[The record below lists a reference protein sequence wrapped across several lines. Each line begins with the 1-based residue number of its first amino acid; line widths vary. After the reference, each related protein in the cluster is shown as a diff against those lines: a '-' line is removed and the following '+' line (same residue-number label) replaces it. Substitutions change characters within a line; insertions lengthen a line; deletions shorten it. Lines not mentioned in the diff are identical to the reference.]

1 MRLSLRFIIP
11 LFLALGALPYA
22 VVPLVDKLALQWF
35 ERDLDL
41 RATLIASTVQEPLR
55 DLIRAG
61 NRTRLLQFFTRISQD
76 ERLYAVGFCPMG
88 LGEPIATPTLPAE
101 IRCARLEPYSSPS
114 GQLLQSPDGPLLVS
128 VRSLAVEGA
137 PAGTLVLVHDMSFV
151 ARRSAETRKYLF
163 YFFVA
168 LGAIVALITVVIA
181 QLSWRGWVHGLRALL
196 RGEGLVRP
204 SDGREVREIPELRPI
219 ASDLRALIRDL
230 EADHRSRDEDQLAW
244 TPETLRAILRTDL
257 PGHEVMVVSN
267 REPYIHVRQGDSIA
281 LWRPASGPVNRTFAS
296 AVVEEAK
303 SPDPIVLVQDY
314 HFALLPRMIQ
324 DALPAATIVSFWHIP
339 WPNPEAFAICP
350 WREELLD
357 GLLGSSILGFHTQF
371 HCNNFVD
378 TVDRLL
384 EARVDREMFTVSY
397 RGKLTAV
404 KRYPISIEWPPSP
417 ALVGTPVEQCRR
429 EVRARHG
436 LPADH
441 AIGVGVD
448 RLDYTK
454 GIEERLR
461 AVERLLE
468 MEPQWIGKFTF
479 IQIAAPTRNRI
490 LQYQEYGGRVR
501 ALAARINERFAGA
514 PHPPIVLLVEHHQP
528 HTIYEYYR
536 AAEVCVVSSLH
547 DGMNLVAKEFVSSRD
562 DERGVLILSQ
572 FTGAARELPEA
583 IIVNPYDTDQCA
595 AALHMALSMPPAG
608 QRARIRLMRGL
619 IQEFNVYRAA
629 GGAIAL
635 ISGRSIADID
645 RLVRDHRL
653 PVAGQHGI
661 ERRDAAGRI
670 SRHAVP
676 AQGLDWARSQLAAA
690 VARHHGLVLED
701 KGLSLALH
709 YRRAPRLGGYA
720 HRLIRSLAARIGS
733 QYCVQ
738 TGKRI
743 VEMKPAGKDK
753 GVAVLEFMQEEPFRG
768 RTPVFIGD
776 DTTDEYGFA
785 TVNRVHGHSVQ
796 VGPGRTVAG
805 CRLRDVGAVGAL
817 LAQRPEEDVP

>member
-11 LFLALGALPYA
+11 LFLALGALAYA

-55 DLIRAG
+55 DLLRAG

-196 RGEGLVRP
+196 RGEGLLRP
-204 SDGREVREIPELRPI
+204 SDKLEVPELRPI
-219 ASDLRALIRDL
+219 ARDLRALISDL
-230 EADHRSRDEDQLAW
+230 EAEHRSRDDEQLAW
-244 TPETLRAILRTDL
+244 TADTLRAILHGELR
-257 PGHEVMVVSN
+257 GQEVIVVSN
-267 REPYIHVRQGDSIA
+267 REPYIHVHQGDEIA
-281 LWRPASGPVNRTFAS
+281 IRRPASGLVTALEPIMRACSGTWIAHGGGSADRDVVDRHDRVGVPPEDPAYQLRRVWFSPEQETGYYYGFANEGLWPLCHIAHVRPVFRTADWEQYVKVNRRFS
-296 AVVEEAK
+296 GVVVEESK
-303 SPDPIVLVQDY
+303 SADPIVLVHDY
-314 HFALLPRMIQ
+314 HLALVPRMIRES
-324 DALPAATIVSFWHIP
+324 LPGATVIAFWHIP
-339 WPNPEAFAICP
+339 WPNPEAFGICP

-378 TVDRLL
+378 TVDRFV

-397 RGKLTAV
+397 RGNTTAV
-404 KRYPISIEWPPSP
+404 KRYPISIEVPPSP
-417 ALVGTPVEQCRR
+417 PLVAKPVEECRLA
-429 EVRARHG
+429 VRQRHD
-436 LPADH
+436 LPPDH

-454 GIEERLR
+454 GIEERFR

-468 MEPQWIGKFTF
+468 LEPAWAGKFTF
-479 IQIAAPTRNRI
+479 IQIAAPTRGRI
-490 LQYQEYGGRVR
+490 EQYQQYEARVR
-501 ALAARINERFAGA
+501 AMAARINDRYAGA
-514 PHPPIVLLVEHHQP
+514 PQPPIVLLVEHHQP
-528 HTIYEYYR
+528 LDIYEYYR
-536 AAEVCVVSSLH
+536 AAEVCMVTSLH

-583 IIVNPYDTDQCA
+583 VIVNPYDTDQTA
-595 AALHMALSMPPAG
+595 AALHMALCMPAG
-608 QRARIRLMRGL
+608 EQRARLRLMRGL
-619 IQEFNVYRAA
+619 IQEFNVYRWA
-629 GGAIAL
+629 GRML
-635 ISGRSIADID
+635 I
-645 RLVRDHRL
+645 
-653 PVAGQHGI
+653 
-661 ERRDAAGRI
+661 DAA
-670 SRHAVP
+670 SM
-676 AQGLDWARSQLAAA
+676 
-690 VARHHGLVLED
+690 
-701 KGLSLALH
+701 
-709 YRRAPRLGGYA
+709 RR
-720 HRLIRSLAARIGS
+720 
-733 QYCVQ
+733 
-738 TGKRI
+738 
-743 VEMKPAGKDK
+743 
-753 GVAVLEFMQEEPFRG
+753 RG
-768 RTPVFIGD
+768 RLLDRAATP
-776 DTTDEYGFA
+776 E
-785 TVNRVHGHSVQ
+785 
-796 VGPGRTVAG
+796 
-805 CRLRDVGAVGAL
+805 RLSRRPSSGAREGA
-817 LAQRPEEDVP
+817 RGK

>member
-11 LFLALGALPYA
+11 LFLALGALAYA

-281 LWRPASGPVNRTFAS
+281 LWRPASGLGTAMEPIMRACSCTWIAHGGGS
-296 AVVEEAK
+296 A
-303 SPDPIVLVQDY
+303 
-314 HFALLPRMIQ
+314 R
-324 DALPAATIVSFWHIP
+324 
-339 WPNPEAFAICP
+339 
-350 WREELLD
+350 REELLD
-357 GLLGSSILGFHTQF
+357 CLLGSSILGFHTQF

-378 TVDRLL
+378 TVGRLL

-429 EVRARHG
+429 QVRARHG

-490 LQYQEYGGRVR
+490 LQYQEYEGRVR
-501 ALAARINERFAGA
+501 AMAAGINERFAGA

-528 HTIYEYYR
+528 HSIYEYYR
-536 AAEVCVVSSLH
+536 AAEVGVVSSLH

-595 AALHMALSMPPAG
+595 AALHMALSMPAG
-608 QRARIRLMRGL
+608 EQRARMRLMRGL
-619 IQEFNVYRAA
+619 LQDFNVYRWA
-629 GGAIAL
+629 GRML
-635 ISGRSIADID
+635 M
-645 RLVRDHRL
+645 
-653 PVAGQHGI
+653 
-661 ERRDAAGRI
+661 DAAAMRRRGRLLERAARPERPPRR
-670 SRHAVP
+670 SPEYEA
-676 AQGLDWARSQLAAA
+676 ARS
-690 VARHHGLVLED
+690 R
-701 KGLSLALH
+701 
-709 YRRAPRLGGYA
+709 
-720 HRLIRSLAARIGS
+720 
-733 QYCVQ
+733 
-738 TGKRI
+738 
-743 VEMKPAGKDK
+743 
-753 GVAVLEFMQEEPFRG
+753 
-768 RTPVFIGD
+768 
-776 DTTDEYGFA
+776 
-785 TVNRVHGHSVQ
+785 
-796 VGPGRTVAG
+796 
-805 CRLRDVGAVGAL
+805 
-817 LAQRPEEDVP
+817 

>member
-11 LFLALGALPYA
+11 LFLALGALAYA
-22 VVPLVDKLALQWF
+22 VVPLVDKLTLQWF

-41 RATLIASTVQEPLR
+41 RASLIASTVQEPLR

-61 NRTRLLQFFTRISQD
+61 NRGRLLEFFSRISQD
-76 ERLYAVGFCPMG
+76 ERLYALGFCP
-88 LGEPIATPTLPAE
+88 LGHGEAIATPALPVE
-101 IRCARLEPYSSPS
+101 IHCAQLEQYSGPS
-114 GQLLQSPDGPLLVS
+114 GQLLQSPDGALLVS
-128 VRSLAVEGA
+128 VRSLEVDGA

-204 SDGREVREIPELRPI
+204 SDGPEVREIPELRPI

-267 REPYIHVRQGDSIA
+267 REPYIHVREGDSIA
-281 LWRPASGPVNRTFAS
+281 LWRPASGLVTAMEPIMRACSGTWIAHGGGSADREVVDEHAHVAVPPEQPAYQLRRVWLTPEQEAGYYYGFANEGLWPLCHIAHVRPIFRTSDWEQYVTVNRTFAR

-324 DALPAATIVSFWHIP
+324 DTLPAATIVSFWHIP

-417 ALVGTPVEQCRR
+417 ALVGAPVEHCRR
-429 EVRARHG
+429 DVRARHG

-468 MEPQWIGKFTF
+468 MEPQWVGKFTF

-490 LQYQEYGGRVR
+490 PQYQEYEGRVR
-501 ALAARINERFAGA
+501 AMAAGINERFAGA
-514 PHPPIVLLVEHHQP
+514 PHPPIVLLVEHRQP
-528 HTIYEYYR
+528 HDIYEYYR
-536 AAEVCVVSSLH
+536 AAEVCMVSSLH

-619 IQEFNVYRAA
+619 IQEFNVYRWAGRMLIDAVGMRRRGRLLDRAA
-629 GGAIAL
+629 TPERQ
-635 ISGRSIADID
+635 SR
-645 RLVRDHRL
+645 R
-653 PVAGQHGI
+653 PAG
-661 ERRDAAGRI
+661 RDAT
-670 SRHAVP
+670 
-676 AQGLDWARSQLAAA
+676 
-690 VARHHGLVLED
+690 
-701 KGLSLALH
+701 
-709 YRRAPRLGGYA
+709 RAP
-720 HRLIRSLAARIGS
+720 
-733 QYCVQ
+733 
-738 TGKRI
+738 
-743 VEMKPAGKDK
+743 
-753 GVAVLEFMQEEPFRG
+753 
-768 RTPVFIGD
+768 
-776 DTTDEYGFA
+776 
-785 TVNRVHGHSVQ
+785 
-796 VGPGRTVAG
+796 
-805 CRLRDVGAVGAL
+805 
-817 LAQRPEEDVP
+817 